1 MFNKLGKA
9 EVCIKF
15 LSSSVLKHLTEH
27 TDKRTRDVCLCVCV
41 CVCVCLCVCVFVC
54 VWALQSECI
63 LHKYRNAVM

>member
-27 TDKRTRDVCLCVCV
+27 TDKRTRDVCLCVCGHCKV
-41 CVCVCLCVCVFVC
+41 NVSFTNTEMLSCK
-54 VWALQSECI
+54 
-63 LHKYRNAVM
+63 LH